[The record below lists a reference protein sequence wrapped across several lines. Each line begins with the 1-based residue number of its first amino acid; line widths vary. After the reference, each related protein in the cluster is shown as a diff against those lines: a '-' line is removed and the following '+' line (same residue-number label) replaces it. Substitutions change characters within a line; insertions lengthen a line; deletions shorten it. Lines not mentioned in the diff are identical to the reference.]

1 MPNHLVNKDIIHS
14 NHQILIKLQCTDK
27 VLDNFQFNQ
36 VMVNLRYSQ
45 DMDSHQSGNS
55 QFNQVTGNHP
65 FSQVMDSHLF
75 SQDTDNHLFS
85 QVMDSHLF
93 SQVMDSHLFSQVM
106 DSHLFSQVTV
116 NLHNK
121 CMEIPQIKDLVS
133 QWVQDMVNLQ
143 CNNQV
148 FLQFNLIQDN
158 NMDNNLNSGIKDTII
173 NITDIK
179 DNIKLQYKA
188 IKKKRIVQR
197 TTQWNGAIKTLI
209 QELTE
214 YPVIH
219 AEEILRLPIGSI
231 TVTHANKICVKIV
244 ENLE

>member
-1 MPNHLVNKDIIHS
+1 
-14 NHQILIKLQCTDK
+14 
-27 VLDNFQFNQ
+27 
-36 VMVNLRYSQ
+36 
-45 DMDSHQSGNS
+45 
-55 QFNQVTGNHP
+55 
-65 FSQVMDSHLF
+65 
-75 SQDTDNHLFS
+75 
-85 QVMDSHLF
+85 
-93 SQVMDSHLFSQVM
+93 
-106 DSHLFSQVTV
+106 
-116 NLHNK
+116 
-121 CMEIPQIKDLVS
+121 MEIPQIKDLVS

-158 NMDNNLNSGIKDTII
+158 NMDNNLNLGIKDTII
-173 NITDIK
+173 NIK